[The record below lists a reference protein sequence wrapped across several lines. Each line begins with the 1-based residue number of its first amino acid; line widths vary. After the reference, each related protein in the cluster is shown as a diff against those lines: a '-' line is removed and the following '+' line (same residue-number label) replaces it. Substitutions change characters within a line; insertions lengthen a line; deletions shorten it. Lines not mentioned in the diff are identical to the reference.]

1 MGDDFFMDFS
11 FFAHR
16 FFVKNLWKFILQMG
30 NPLGVYETNYKV
42 KKVQNLSLGKIWPPS
57 DLLFQEWSYCI
68 YFEFFKNSSSDCDKI
83 MKDCKYLGF
92 SRPKW
97 KQKYFLKK
105 CCNWQFQIIL
115 FNPLYLVFIFAMKY
129 FSLSFRTAWSEL
141 NIFSKTVREGFKN

>member
-57 DLLFQEWSYCI
+57 DLFFLEWSYC
-68 YFEFFKNSSSDCDKI
+68 
-83 MKDCKYLGF
+83 
-92 SRPKW
+92 
-97 KQKYFLKK
+97 
-105 CCNWQFQIIL
+105 
-115 FNPLYLVFIFAMKY
+115 
-129 FSLSFRTAWSEL
+129 TAWLQLVCFILCEICWAGTILHLFWHILLSCL
-141 NIFSKTVREGFKN
+141 VVLWNIHSLEYFRWFIEIIYYQNILGVRWTLHCVKVKSRDYMARNVR